1 MNFFVWIQFALVCI
15 VGAMSPGP
23 SLALVIRNNIN
34 YNRLAGIMTSI
45 GHGLGIAVYATMAVF
60 GLGLILQTNQSLF
73 VIIQVLGLVFLFF
86 LGVLFILQKQ
96 SDEII
101 NENQNQNQINSFFQG
116 FLIAVIN
123 PKILIWFTAIYSQ
136 FISIEADLTFNIIL
150 ISTASIIDA
159 IWYIIISIII
169 TGYGVKN
176 FLIDKKQLIQKS
188 TGLILLIISLSLL
201 FNIINYDSL
210 ELLKNSSP

>member
-1 MNFFVWIQFALVCI
+1 MSLFVWFQFALVCI

-23 SLALVIRNNIN
+23 SLALVIRNNIS
-34 YNRLAGIMTSI
+34 YNRFAGIMTSI

-73 VIIQVLGLVFLFF
+73 LLIQILGLIFLFF
-86 LGVLFILQKQ
+86 LGVLFIFQKN
-96 SDEII
+96 SVEII
-101 NENQNQNQINSFFQG
+101 NKNKDQKQINSFFQG
-116 FLIAVIN
+116 FLIAIIN

-136 FISIEADLTFNIIL
+136 FISVEANMTFNIIL

-159 IWYIIISIII
+159 TWYIIISLII

-176 FLIDKKQLIQKS
+176 FLIDKKDLIQKI
-188 TGLILLIISLSLL
+188 TGFILLIISLILL
-201 FNIINYDSL
+201 LNIIS
-210 ELLKNSSP
+210 

>member
-86 LGVLFILQKQ
+86 LGVLFIFQKQ
-96 SDEII
+96 SDKIT
-101 NENQNQNQINSFFQG
+101 NENKNQKQINSFFQG

-136 FISIEADLTFNIIL
+136 FISVDADLTFNIIL
-150 ISTASIIDA
+150 ISTASVIDA
-159 IWYIIISIII
+159 TWYIVISIII

-188 TGLILLIISLSLL
+188 TGFILLIISLSLL
-201 FNIINYDSL
+201 FNIVS
-210 ELLKNSSP
+210 

>member
-1 MNFFVWIQFALVCI
+1 MNLFVWFQFALVCI

-23 SLALVIRNNIN
+23 SLALVIRNNIT

-60 GLGLILQTNQSLF
+60 GLGLILHTNQSLF
-73 VIIQVLGLVFLFF
+73 LIIQVLGLIFLFF
-86 LGVLFILQKQ
+86 LGVLFI
-96 SDEII
+96 
-101 NENQNQNQINSFFQG
+101 FQG

-136 FISIEADLTFNIIL
+136 FISIESNLIFNIIL

-159 IWYIIISIII
+159 TWYIVVSIII

-176 FLIDKKQLIQKS
+176 FLIDKKKLIQKS
-188 TGLILLIISLSLL
+188 TGFILLFISLSLL
-201 FNIINYDSL
+201 FNIVS
-210 ELLKNSSP
+210 

>member
-1 MNFFVWIQFALVCI
+1 MNLFVWFQFALVCI

-34 YNRLAGIMTSI
+34 YNRLAGIMTSV

-60 GLGLILQTNQSLF
+60 GLGLILQTNQSFFL
-73 VIIQVLGLVFLFF
+73 IIQVLGLIFLLF
-86 LGVLFILQKQ
+86 LGVLFIFQKQ
-96 SDEII
+96 SDDII
-101 NENQNQNQINSFFQG
+101 IENQNQNQINSFFQG

-136 FISIEADLTFNIIL
+136 FISIEANLIFNIIL

-159 IWYIIISIII
+159 TWYIIVSIII

-176 FLIDKKQLIQKS
+176 FLIDKKKLIQKS
-188 TGLILLIISLSLL
+188 TGFILLIISLSLL
-201 FNIINYDSL
+201 FNIVS
-210 ELLKNSSP
+210 